1 MKQHLRETL
10 AKAAWHVEKTHHIR
24 MEYEERVLR
33 RFVLHGYVDVTDNED
48 DQVGDDDDDDGDDKD
63 DPPASLIR
71 PLSSAPVDTVADP
84 RISLRPGQS

>member
-10 AKAAWHVEKTHHIR
+10 AKAARHVEKTHHIR